1 MFSFIKYL
9 LLILFNILIK
19 IKSYN
24 HQGNFADETKIEASC
39 YYIKTTGKYK
49 VVLNVIDKMAAA
61 YATYIPSYETKGWD
75 FLTLSSYDGID
86 DKYQDEI
93 KNYAMG
99 YLEGVL
105 TYKRIY
111 PSYYNLNNYKYYQ
124 NQGVMPNSTYEFFQK
139 NLQFMKNM
147 TSRYKDTDPYW
158 HEVNNLDMQMRGLHE
173 GYNSMAPIDEKID
186 LVHFQTVISLGDVD
200 EIGNW
205 KKENRPDYSK
215 MTTEELTQYIELR
228 SHCSAFMKVADDLSD
243 VWFGHNTWTTYNKL
257 IRIYKEYK
265 YVPNSAFPIKSKTIT
280 MSSYP
285 AAVNSQDDFY
295 ITDANLYICETT
307 NHVMDLNLF
316 DLLDPNTLMCWM
328 RTMVANRLTD
338 DSYSWTQIFSKYNS
352 GTYNNQFQIL
362 DLKLIDTINK
372 KIYPG
377 AFYIVEQLPGSCDT
391 QDITEHLK
399 KGYWPSY
406 NTPFIRAVRERSG
419 VIDAVIKNPNL
430 TATQDYD
437 TCARAKI
444 FRREQTKVKDIES
457 YKNLIRYNDYLNDEF
472 SEGKPNLS
480 IAARYDLNDEESSSC
495 YGATDAKFASIN
507 EIKTTGKKKVHIISG
522 PTTNQQEPF
531 SWSKAYC
538 KFTDPIRFKVI
549 GQIDEYNFD
558 WIDYELTLW

>member
-1 MFSFIKYL
+1 MIKIASI
-9 LLILFNILIK
+9 LILINLFIEIISINIQESEIS
-19 IKSYN
+19 IN
-24 HQGNFADETKIEASC
+24 ASV

-49 VVLNVIDKMAAA
+49 VVEGVYDNLAAA
-61 YATYIPSYETKGWD
+61 YAIYTPSYETKGWD
-75 FLTLSSYDGID
+75 FLVLSSYDGID
-86 DKYQDEI
+86 DKYSDEI

-111 PSYYNLNNYKYYQ
+111 PAYYNLNNYKYYQ
-124 NQGVMPNSTYEFFQK
+124 NDGVMPNSTYEFFQK
-139 NLQFMKNM
+139 NLLFMKNM
-147 TSRYKDTDPYW
+147 TSLYKDVDPYW
-158 HEVNNLDMQMRGLHE
+158 HEVNNLYMQMRGLHE
-173 GYNSMAPIDEKID
+173 GYNSVAPISEKID
-186 LVHFQTVISLGDVD
+186 LVHFQTVVSLGDVD

-295 ITDANLYICETT
+295 ITDAYLYVAETT

-338 DSYSWTQIFSKYNS
+338 DAYSWTQVFSKYNS

-362 DLKLIDTINK
+362 DLKLIDTTKK
-372 KIYPG
+372 KISPG
-377 AFYIVEQLPGSCDT
+377 AFYIVEQLPGSCDVQEVT
-391 QDITEHLK
+391 DNLK

-406 NTPFIRAVRERSG
+406 NTPFIRAVREKSG
-419 VIDAVIKNPNL
+419 IIDSLIQNPNL
-430 TATQDYD
+430 TSTQDYD

-444 FRREQTKVKDIES
+444 FRREQSKVKDILS
-457 YKNLIRYNDYLNDEF
+457 YKKIIRYNDYLHDEF
-472 SEGKPNLS
+472 SEEKPNLS
-480 IAARYDLNDEESSSC
+480 IAARYDLNVDNATC

-507 EIKTTGKKKVHIISG
+507 EIKTTGKKKVHIIAG
-522 PTTNQQEPF
+522 PTTDDQKPF
-531 SWSKAYC
+531 VWSKAQC
-538 KFTDPIRFKVI
+538 KETHPIRFKVI
-549 GQIDEYNFD
+549 GQVDEYNFD
-558 WIDYELTLW
+558 WIDYELNLW

>member
-1 MFSFIKYL
+1 MIKIASI
-9 LLILFNILIK
+9 LILINLFIEIISINIQESEIS
-19 IKSYN
+19 IN
-24 HQGNFADETKIEASC
+24 ASV

-49 VVLNVIDKMAAA
+49 VVEGVYDNLAPA
-61 YATYIPSYETKGWD
+61 YAIYTPSYETKGWD
-75 FLTLSSYDGID
+75 FLILSSYDGID
-86 DKYQDEI
+86 DKYSDEI

-111 PSYYNLNNYKYYQ
+111 PAYYNLNNYKYYQ
-124 NQGVMPNSTYEFFQK
+124 NDGVMPNSTYEFFQK
-139 NLQFMKNM
+139 NLLFMKNM
-147 TSRYKDTDPYW
+147 TSLYKDVDPYW
-158 HEVNNLDMQMRGLHE
+158 HEVNNLYMQMRGLHE
-173 GYNSMAPIDEKID
+173 GYNSVAPISEKID
-186 LVHFQTVISLGDVD
+186 LVHFQTVVSLGDVD

-295 ITDANLYICETT
+295 ITDAYLYVAETT

-338 DSYSWTQIFSKYNS
+338 DAYSWTQVFSKYNS

-362 DLKLIDTINK
+362 DLKLIDTTKK
-372 KIYPG
+372 KISPG
-377 AFYIVEQLPGSCDT
+377 AFYIVEQLPGSCDVQEVT
-391 QDITEHLK
+391 DNLK

-406 NTPFIRAVRERSG
+406 NTPFIRAVREKSG
-419 VIDAVIKNPNL
+419 IIDSLIQNPNL
-430 TATQDYD
+430 TSTQDYD

-444 FRREQTKVKDIES
+444 FRREQSKVKDILS
-457 YKNLIRYNDYLNDEF
+457 YKKIIRYNDYLHDEF
-472 SEGKPNLS
+472 SEEKPNLS
-480 IAARYDLNDEESSSC
+480 IAARYDLNVDNATC

-507 EIKTTGKKKVHIISG
+507 EIKTTGKKKVHIIAG
-522 PTTNQQEPF
+522 PTTDDQKPF
-531 SWSKAYC
+531 VWSKAQC
-538 KFTDPIRFKVI
+538 KETHPIRFKVI
-549 GQIDEYNFD
+549 GQVDEYNFD
-558 WIDYELTLW
+558 WIDYELNLW